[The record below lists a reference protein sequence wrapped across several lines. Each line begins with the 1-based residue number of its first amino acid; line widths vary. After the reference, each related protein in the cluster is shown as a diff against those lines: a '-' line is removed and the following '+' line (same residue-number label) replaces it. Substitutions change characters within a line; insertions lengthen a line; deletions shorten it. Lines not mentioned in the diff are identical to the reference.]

1 MIGGRMVIH
10 GENPT
15 NDILIYIYSKC
26 QGDLLS
32 NAWDISEDCA
42 VSFQQQHKSDPDLGR
57 SALASVRH
65 FGENNSRYFRG
76 TKARWKANSVD
87 GFTVIAMRTSR
98 RGTISNAQ
106 VRYQS
111 VNGDGSSHS
120 VWMNV
125 AGLTAKTQLPVTPVF
140 SIYGEGGLAILTR
153 KGFQIDQSTV
163 LKDANYATLLIRG
176 GVQYRVTANWNLVTG
191 IISASHESG
200 NHEPLLLRLDST
212 TSCGLFRNLRSS
224 ETRAEDLYFRRT
236 LCKWDITPMPSVMAS
251 TISFQKTPCPC
262 FGPRMYAPPR
272 HFRSAT
278 SATPST
284 RGTHRADR
292 ALGVSETGRHCEY
305 VWN

>member
-1 MIGGRMVIH
+1 MRGQPQRGLR
-10 GENPT
+10 
-15 NDILIYIYSKC
+15 C
-26 QGDLLS
+26 F
-32 NAWDISEDCA
+32 ISTTA
-42 VSFQQQHKSDPDLGR
+42 QIRSRLGPFGPGF
-57 SALASVRH
+57 VRH
-65 FGENNSRYFRG
+65 FGENNSRYFRR

-87 GFTVIAMRTSR
+87 GFTVIAVRTSR

-191 IISASHESG
+191 IISASHEQVRQPRTSIVTAG
-200 NHEPLLLRLDST
+200 FNYIMRPLSEP
-212 TSCGLFRNLRSS
+212 
-224 ETRAEDLYFRRT
+224 EVE
-236 LCKWDITPMPSVMAS
+236 
-251 TISFQKTPCPC
+251 
-262 FGPRMYAPPR
+262 
-272 HFRSAT
+272 
-278 SATPST
+278 
-284 RGTHRADR
+284 
-292 ALGVSETGRHCEY
+292 
-305 VWN
+305 